1 MLDRKTWD
9 TWSETSAAVDVALG
23 LALLADYDCANSIAS
38 AAEKD
43 TASRA
48 LSSAI
53 CGLLKKSAALLQEIE
68 PKSTA
73 VQV

>member
-9 TWSETSAAVDVALG
+9 TWSEASAAVDVALG

-38 AAEKD
+38 AEEKS
-43 TASRA
+43 TARGA

-53 CGLLKKSAALLQEIE
+53 CGLLKKSAALLVEIE
-68 PKSTA
+68 PKTTEGQA
-73 VQV
+73 

>member
-48 LSSAI
+48 LSRAI
-53 CGLLKKSAALLQEIE
+53 CGLL
-68 PKSTA
+68 
-73 VQV
+73 